1 MVFGPVPVT
10 SDPRTTGG
18 SSVSSSAATGDA
30 PADPAA
36 AIATFAGARPLLE
49 SIAARFAVPR
59 EPPIR
64 LRRSARLTQGH
75 PFGPDL
81 DRWLGLFEA
90 YEMEIADPGESELM
104 PPPWGISLRGLIEP
118 TSPTRTASALGFF
131 SACAVVIQQ
140 DGMSYLA
147 SWASTQ
153 RSASKVFYFH
163 PHDWGLW
170 PTDGSL
176 TARLLR
182 IVQEEDRPEFAHIKF
197 HDEEADR
204 LTEMLAAFEEMS
216 REDPLPAHLDPVLLF
231 PRANWIV
238 HALLGVGRSWSVDL
252 AGAAPL
258 SQFDHERRLL
268 GAWPHLATYWMWS
281 HYLLGNEA
289 DLEAVFNATDD
300 MVSPVVVESRA
311 VVQEL
316 RDGHRVKL
324 GDRDRHGF
332 EALQTE
338 LQDLAPREAL
348 TRQTQRKVDRRRDTE
363 AKIQQAHQRAWKAL
377 KAVGEAE
384 PLIKEALVLLE
395 HLSHG
400 GAMPPADAPVHGG
413 MPIDA
418 AMDRMAEI
426 MDPRFRPLI
435 LARLEASMKQADTHR
450 DAGWGLILAW
460 AALAEGLD
468 EFDDVLDQF
477 GRASLGTRRQR
488 ELYRAYG
495 RFDDPRA
502 TRILATGAMAWLREV
517 DDWIR
522 MAPSEPLLQ
531 LLQRDALETHEII
544 AKLLETATFSP
555 ANWDECVA
563 AAVAAGELGSRRA
576 IPGLRRAVTAQL
588 GRVDDGGRAKV
599 VRALVQADPDA
610 LPFLRER
617 FEDRRRAWKASSG
630 EDLFERQRDLA
641 CLMIGLLP
649 LAPDDTEVRQT
660 ARTLLER
667 LRKSIT
673 PRRTP
678 RIDMLAAAAA
688 VIEGIRDGQVTGLKL
703 AVAPFIEIKFKE
715 TSSTAGPGRSLRAL
729 ARSVSAEL

>member
-1 MVFGPVPVT
+1 MF
-10 SDPRTTGG
+10 
-18 SSVSSSAATGDA
+18 
-30 PADPAA
+30 
-36 AIATFAGARPLLE
+36 
-49 SIAARFAVPR
+49 
-59 EPPIR
+59 
-64 LRRSARLTQGH
+64 
-75 PFGPDL
+75 
-81 DRWLGLFEA
+81 
-90 YEMEIADPGESELM
+90 
-104 PPPWGISLRGLIEP
+104 
-118 TSPTRTASALGFF
+118 
-131 SACAVVIQQ
+131 
-140 DGMSYLA
+140 
-147 SWASTQ
+147 
-153 RSASKVFYFH
+153 
-163 PHDWGLW
+163 
-170 PTDGSL
+170 
-176 TARLLR
+176 
-182 IVQEEDRPEFAHIKF
+182 
-197 HDEEADR
+197 EEATRD
-204 LTEMLAAFEEMS
+204 
-216 REDPLPAHLDPVLLF
+216 DPLPPHLDPAVLF

-252 AGAAPL
+252 AGAAHL
-258 SQFDHERRLL
+258 AQFDHERRLL

-289 DLEAVFNATDD
+289 DLETVLHATEG

-311 VVQEL
+311 VIGEL
-316 RDGHRVKL
+316 LDGHRVKL

-348 TRQTQRKVDRRRDTE
+348 TRQTQRKVDQRRDTE
-363 AKIQQAHQRAWKAL
+363 AKMQQAHRKAWTAL
-377 KAVGEAE
+377 EAVGEAE

-395 HLSHG
+395 HLGQG
-400 GAMPPADAPVHGG
+400 GAMPPPEAPVHGG
-413 MPIDA
+413 LAVDA

-460 AALAEGLD
+460 SALAEDLD
-468 EFDDVLDQF
+468 EFEDVLDHF
-477 GRASLGTRRQR
+477 GRSALGTRRQR

-502 TRILATGAMAWLREV
+502 TRLLANGAMAWLREV

-531 LLQRDALETHEII
+531 LLKRDTLETHEII

-576 IPGLRRAVTAQL
+576 VPGLRRAVTAQL

-617 FEDRRRAWKASSG
+617 FEDRRRACKAASG
-630 EDLFERQRDLA
+630 EDQFERQRDLA

-649 LAPDDTEVRQT
+649 LAPDDAQVRQT

-678 RIDMLAAAAA
+678 RIDMLAAASA
-688 VIEGIRDGQVTGLKL
+688 VIEGIRDGQVTWLKTV
-703 AVAPFIEIKFKE
+703 VAPFMDIKFKE
-715 TSSTAGPGRSLRAL
+715 TSSTAGPGRALRAL
-729 ARSVSAEL
+729 ARSVTAEL